1 MGGCNKQKRRQFIQ
15 YYVCYKL
22 EVCVE
27 WLQVAMQV
35 FKPKCTTHD
44 QALFLPFILVILS
57 CSLCFYVLHLF
68 SLIILGFPKAMASLQ
83 VLNFFKFKLFFSNEP
98 YSTLDLL
105 PHVASNVQTASSNT
119 ISPSSS
125 SNLESKINGKEP
137 CWVCWASWKETMN
150 VLWKDLC
157 VSRYM
162 SLLFSMGWSNCWGGW
177 FGCTSPV

>member
-1 MGGCNKQKRRQFIQ
+1 
-15 YYVCYKL
+15 
-22 EVCVE
+22 
-27 WLQVAMQV
+27 MQV

-137 CWVCWASWKETMN
+137 C
-150 VLWKDLC
+150 
-157 VSRYM
+157 
-162 SLLFSMGWSNCWGGW
+162 
-177 FGCTSPV
+177 